1 MAHILFFSRNK
12 STSVEQVDGTLVKAW
27 CRLQDT
33 LTDAFVE
40 ITVELPDLELTDIRV
55 EIYRGHENI
64 PSDASESLR
73 KAKGARI
80 GPGVVKILKGL
91 VGDRED
97 LDELLTMV
105 DECCQGVILSFT
117 KDELGK
123 APEDEREAKRFY
135 AKLLEENVRLYNSCV
150 AFAPDSPLVEG
161 FEPTKS

>member
-1 MAHILFFSRNK
+1 MSNILFFSRNK
-12 STSVEQVDGTLVKAW
+12 STGVEHVDRTLVKAW

-33 LTDAFVE
+33 LTDALVE
-40 ITVELPDLELTDIRV
+40 IAVRLPDLELTDIRV
-55 EIYRGHENI
+55 EINRSHKTI
-64 PSDASESLR
+64 AADATESLR
-73 KAKGARI
+73 KARGVRI

-91 VGDRED
+91 VGDRND
-97 LDELLTMV
+97 LKELLSMV

-135 AKLLEENVRLYNSCV
+135 EKLLRENVRLYNSCI

-161 FEPTKS
+161 FDPKNR